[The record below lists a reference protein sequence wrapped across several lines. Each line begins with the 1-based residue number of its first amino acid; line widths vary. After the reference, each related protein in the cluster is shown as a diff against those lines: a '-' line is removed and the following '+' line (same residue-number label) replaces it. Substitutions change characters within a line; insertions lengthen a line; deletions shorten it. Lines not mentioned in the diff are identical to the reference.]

1 MPIPL
6 LKLLFLLVSLAVLLL
21 ILLYVSLSVNFPLS
35 ASPSFFPTSAIIS
48 LAEDN
53 STFFL
58 SKPAAFG
65 PLLPKVGMTGELFV
79 LPESELACD
88 DALPDGFA
96 WRDDKLAEGHEIDV
110 KTDDRIGVKS
120 LSHGALHADIETL
133 QESAEI
139 NGKIVLVV
147 RGGCGFYDKVLWSQR
162 RGAIAVIV
170 GDNEA
175 HRPLL
180 TMYAKGDTSNISIP
194 AIFTSYTT
202 AHLLISL
209 LPKHPPKS
217 SSSSGIRNPSVYHP
231 APSPRPAAKGIAS
244 YFSHTKETE
253 DQSTRGYYPYSP
265 YSKDMDADSYSDYE
279 PDYKYKDGPLPRN
292 SDDSENT
299 PLGPHDEQG
308 NSVTDGSVALE
319 GYGWLGPSDDEPGR
333 RPDKPDMSH
342 GLWITLTPTRLS
354 SSPFVD
360 TLLVLVVSPVITLT
374 VVYTMLLLRSR
385 YRRRRW
391 RAPKSIVDQLPVH
404 TYQPPSDPPSPSAP
418 QNIPTSPKPAQNQ
431 HGEKSTPGAT
441 ATSSS
446 SFPDASHQQ
455 DSTPSSS
462 HFPPLSRV
470 ASAPPPSSSTSSS
483 PTKNKQRSKYS
494 SSRRNMRILPGF
506 KYFPPSPECVV
517 CLEEYVEGVSRV
529 MRLPCGHEFHVD
541 CITPWLTTRRRTC
554 PVCKCD
560 VVKAL
565 GGGSGYSP
573 VAGDDEE
580 NGEGS
585 DRPIGAVEGRGERG
599 AGVWWRTLWGALG
612 FRRVEGEV
620 GERTP
625 LIDGDDDRRRD

>member
-1 MPIPL
+1 MPLPL

-65 PLLPKVGMTGELFV
+65 PLLPKKGMTGELFV
-79 LPESELACD
+79 LPESELGCD
-88 DALPDGFA
+88 DASPDGFT
-96 WRDDKLAEGHEIDV
+96 WRDDSEGTGEPEIDER
-110 KTDDRIGVKS
+110 TDDHIGVKS
-120 LSHGALHADIETL
+120 VEVHADIETM
-133 QESAEI
+133 QQSAEI
-139 NGKIVLVV
+139 NGKIVLVA

-162 RGAIAVIV
+162 RGAMAVIV

-202 AHLLISL
+202 AHLLTSL
-209 LPKHPPKS
+209 LPKHSKS
-217 SSSSGIRNPSVYHP
+217 PSRTSPSYQKPVYSP
-231 APSPRPAAKGIAS
+231 SISAAPEKGGFAS
-244 YFSHTKETE
+244 YFSRFSKSKDAATP
-253 DQSTRGYYPYSP
+253 RGRSP
-265 YSKDMDADSYSDYE
+265 YSLDAKESSIDGTATDDLDYVYGNDAPARYTE
-279 PDYKYKDGPLPRN
+279 KAGNNPR
-292 SDDSENT
+292 
-299 PLGPHDEQG
+299 GPHDEQG

-319 GYGWLGPSDDEPGR
+319 GFGWLGQSDDQPGTKPGNGR
-333 RPDKPDMSH
+333 PDMSH

-418 QNIPTSPKPAQNQ
+418 KNIPCSPDTPRP
-431 HGEKSTPGAT
+431 HSEKSTPDAQV
-441 ATSSS
+441 AS
-446 SFPDASHQQ
+446 SFPDINQPS
-455 DSTPSSS
+455 SSSS
-462 HFPPLSRV
+462 HFSPLSRV
-470 ASAPPPSSSTSSS
+470 VSAPPAPIQ
-483 PTKNKQRSKYS
+483 NKQTSKSS

-517 CLEEYVEGVSRV
+517 CLEEYVEGVSQV
-529 MRLPCGHEFHVD
+529 MRLPCGHEFHVN

-565 GGGSGYSP
+565 GGGNGYA
-573 VAGDDEE
+573 VAGGDEE
-580 NGEGS
+580 SSGPVDSVGPND
-585 DRPIGAVEGRGERG
+585 DRPVGGAEGRGERG
-599 AGVWWRTLWGALG
+599 ISFSWRVLMATIGVGSRGDN
-612 FRRVEGEV
+612 REV
-620 GERTP
+620 GETTP
-625 LIDGDDDRRRD
+625 LIHDEDERRRD

>member
-1 MPIPL
+1 MPFPL
-6 LKLLFLLVSLAVLLL
+6 LKLLFLLISLAVLLL

-65 PLLPKVGMTGELFV
+65 PLLPKVGLTGELFV

-88 DALPDGFA
+88 DASPDGFT
-96 WRDDKLAEGHEIDV
+96 WRDDKLQDGHEIDS
-110 KTDDRIGVKS
+110 KTDDHIGVKS
-120 LSHGALHADIETL
+120 VEVHADIETL

-139 NGKIVLVV
+139 GGKIVLMV

-202 AHLLISL
+202 AHLLTSL

-217 SSSSGIRNPSVYHP
+217 PGSSSRKQPVYTP
-231 APSPRPAAKGIAS
+231 VSSKPGRGGLAS
-244 YFSHTKETE
+244 YFSRNKAPPAEDRSSRDPYGYPAEPKERTASE
-253 DQSTRGYYPYSP
+253 R
-265 YSKDMDADSYSDYE
+265 YSDHDL
-279 PDYKYKDGPLPRN
+279 DYRYKKSPVKRSNRRGN
-292 SDDSENT
+292 S
-299 PLGPHDEQG
+299 PLGPHDEEG

-319 GYGWLGPSDDEPGR
+319 GFGWLGQNDDDGSKPGS
-333 RPDKPDMSH
+333 DKPDMSH

-391 RAPKSIVDQLPVH
+391 RAPKSLVDQLPVH

-418 QNIPTSPKPAQNQ
+418 QNIPSSSSTNQ
-431 HGEKSTPGAT
+431 PQHSEKSTPGSYVASSFPDT
-441 ATSSS
+441 TQVSTSSSAFPPLTRVSSAPPPTTSSS
-446 SFPDASHQQ
+446 SPNA
-455 DSTPSSS
+455 
-462 HFPPLSRV
+462 
-470 ASAPPPSSSTSSS
+470 
-483 PTKNKQRSKYS
+483 KQNSKYS

-517 CLEEYVEGVSRV
+517 CLEEYVEGVSQV
-529 MRLPCGHEFHVD
+529 MRLPCGHEFHVN

-565 GGGSGYSP
+565 GGGNGYSSSN
-573 VAGDDEE
+573 GDEE
-580 NGEGS
+580 NGGSGS
-585 DRPIGAVEGRGERG
+585 DRPIGAVEGRGDRG
-599 AGVWWRTLWGALG
+599 VDIWWRTFWGALG
-612 FRRVEGEV
+612 LRRGDGSEV

-625 LIDGDDDRRRD
+625 LIDGEDDRRRD

>member
-1 MPIPL
+1 MPLPL
-6 LKLLFLLVSLAVLLL
+6 LKLLFLLISLAVLLL
-21 ILLYVSLSVNFPLS
+21 VLLYVSLSVNFPLS

-65 PLLPKVGMTGELFV
+65 PLLPKKGLTGELFV
-79 LPESELACD
+79 LGESELACD
-88 DALPDGFA
+88 DAAPDGFQ
-96 WRDDKLAEGHEIDV
+96 WREDKEALDGHEIDAD
-110 KTDDRIGVKS
+110 TDDHIGARSGVV
-120 LSHGALHADIETL
+120 HADIETL

-139 NGKIVLVV
+139 TGKIVLVK

-162 RGAIAVIV
+162 RGAMAVIV

-202 AHLLISL
+202 AQLLTSL
-209 LPKHPPKS
+209 LPKHPTKPSSKNSPYGRHKPSYTPLPSTTPSRVAPDSFFGKS
-217 SSSSGIRNPSVYHP
+217 SKSKPTDVSSPLDYGGP
-231 APSPRPAAKGIAS
+231 
-244 YFSHTKETE
+244 ETSNDLDYGYPE
-253 DQSTRGYYPYSP
+253 D
-265 YSKDMDADSYSDYE
+265 
-279 PDYKYKDGPLPRN
+279 
-292 SDDSENT
+292 T
-299 PLGPHDEQG
+299 PLIRSGKGDNNPRGAHDEQG

-319 GYGWLGPSDDEPGR
+319 GFGWLGQSDESGGAPEG
-333 RPDKPDMSH
+333 DKPDMSH

-360 TLLVLVVSPVITLT
+360 TLLVLVVSPLITLT

-404 TYQPPSDPPSPSAP
+404 TYHPPSDPPSPSAP
-418 QNIPTSPKPAQNQ
+418 QSIPISPEKPLPDNLVAASFPNSNQESTSA
-431 HGEKSTPGAT
+431 
-441 ATSSS
+441 SSS
-446 SFPDASHQQ
+446 A
-455 DSTPSSS
+455 
-462 HFPPLSRV
+462 FPPLSRV
-470 ASAPPPSSSTSSS
+470 SSAPPST
-483 PTKNKQRSKYS
+483 NNSKS
-494 SSRRNMRILPGF
+494 KGRVSRHKMVLPGF

-517 CLEEYVEGVSRV
+517 CLEEYIDGVSQV
-529 MRLPCGHEFHVD
+529 MRLPCGHEFHVN

-565 GGGSGYSP
+565 GGASGYS
-573 VAGDDEE
+573 ATGSSDEE
-580 NGEGS
+580 SALPVGA
-585 DRPIGAVEGRGERG
+585 RPVGGVEGRGGRG
-599 AGVWWRTLWGALG
+599 FDTWWRALMGVLGAESVPRTG
-612 FRRVEGEV
+612 SEI

-625 LIDGDDDRRRD
+625 LIDGDDEDDRRRD

>member
-1 MPIPL
+1 MPFPL

-21 ILLYVSLSVNFPLS
+21 VLLYVSLSVNFPLS

-65 PLLPKVGMTGELFV
+65 PLLPKKGLTGELFV

-88 DALPDGFA
+88 DASPDGFT
-96 WRDDKLAEGHEIDV
+96 WRDDKDELEKHEIDE
-110 KTDDRIGVKS
+110 KTDDHIGAKTVEV
-120 LSHGALHADIETL
+120 HADIETL

-139 NGKIVLVV
+139 NGKIVLVI
-147 RGGCGFYDKVLWSQR
+147 RGGCGFYEKVLWSQR
-162 RGAIAVIV
+162 RGAVAVIV

-175 HRPLL
+175 HHPLL

-202 AHLLISL
+202 AHLLTSL
-209 LPKHPPKS
+209 LPKHPPKPSTS
-217 SSSSGIRNPSVYHP
+217 SYRPVYSP
-231 APSPRPAAKGIAS
+231 LPPRPTNRGLAS
-244 YFSHTKETE
+244 YFSRSKAAEDRSSREYTVDLKESGAE
-253 DQSTRGYYPYSP
+253 KDFNGEPEYS
-265 YSKDMDADSYSDYE
+265 Y
-279 PDYKYKDGPLPRN
+279 GPSSSPGN
-292 SDDSENT
+292 SDEGENT

-308 NSVTDGSVALE
+308 NSVTDGSVALD
-319 GYGWLGPSDDEPGR
+319 GFGWLGQSDDDPRGKPGSG
-333 RPDKPDMSH
+333 KPDMSH

-354 SSPFVD
+354 SSPFID

-391 RAPKSIVDQLPVH
+391 RAPKSLVDQLPVH

-418 QNIPTSPKPAQNQ
+418 QNIPSAPQTNPNS
-431 HGEKSTPGAT
+431 HSEKSSHGSLAVSSLPNTNQVS
-441 ATSSS
+441 TSSGSNS
-446 SFPDASHQQ
+446 S
-455 DSTPSSS
+455 
-462 HFPPLSRV
+462 PLSRV
-470 ASAPPPSSSTSSS
+470 LSAPTTTTISSS
-483 PTKNKQRSKYS
+483 PNAKQKSK

-517 CLEEYVEGVSRV
+517 CLEEYVEGVSQV
-529 MRLPCGHEFHVD
+529 MRLPCGHEFHVN

-565 GGGSGYSP
+565 GVGGYSTSGN
-573 VAGDDEE
+573 ADEE
-580 NGEGS
+580 TAGSGS
-585 DRPIGAVEGRGERG
+585 DRPVGGVEGRGERG
-599 AGVWWRTLWGALG
+599 VGVWWRAFWGVIG
-612 FRRVEGEV
+612 VEWGRREGEV
-620 GERTP
+620 GETTP
-625 LIDGDDDRRRD
+625 LIDGEERS

>member
-1 MPIPL
+1 MPFPL

-65 PLLPKVGMTGELFV
+65 PSLPKKGLTGELLV
-79 LPESELACD
+79 LPDSELACD
-88 DALPDGFA
+88 DASRDGFT
-96 WRDDKLAEGHEIDV
+96 WRDEKDILIGNEIDA
-110 KTDDRIGVKS
+110 KTDDHIGVKRVKV
-120 LSHGALHADIETL
+120 HADLETL

-139 NGKIVLVV
+139 SGKIVLVV

-202 AHLLISL
+202 AHLLTSL
-209 LPKHPPKS
+209 LPKQPPKS
-217 SSSSGIRNPSVYHP
+217 SSSSSYPQRP
-231 APSPRPAAKGIAS
+231 AYLPASTPRPERGGLAS
-244 YFSHTKETE
+244 YFSRYKPE
-253 DQSTRGYYPYSP
+253 DRSSRDYTPYTAEASEPIIESP
-265 YSKDMDADSYSDYE
+265 ELEDIEEIYDEITPPQKPESD
-279 PDYKYKDGPLPRN
+279 
-292 SDDSENT
+292 ENT

-319 GYGWLGPSDDEPGR
+319 GLGWLGQGDGESSGKPE
-333 RPDKPDMSH
+333 KPDMSH

-418 QNIPTSPKPAQNQ
+418 QIIPSSPEINKPQ
-431 HGEKSTPGAT
+431 HGEKSTTG
-441 ATSSS
+441 SLVVS
-446 SFPDASHQQ
+446 SFPDTNQAS
-455 DSTPSSS
+455 TASSS
-462 HFPPLSRV
+462 HFPQLSRV
-470 ASAPPPSSSTSSS
+470 SSAPPPTTAASQTAKQKSKS
-483 PTKNKQRSKYS
+483 PY
-494 SSRRNMRILPGF
+494 SRRNMRILPGF

-517 CLEEYVEGVSRV
+517 CLEEYVEGVSQV
-529 MRLPCGHEFHVD
+529 MRLPCGHEFHVN

-565 GGGSGYSP
+565 GGGNGYSTTN
-573 VAGDDEE
+573 GGDEE
-580 NGEGS
+580 NPAEAS
-585 DRPIGAVEGRGERG
+585 DRPIGGVEGRGARG
-599 AGVWWRTLWGALG
+599 TEIWWRTLLRAVGVDFG
-612 FRRVEGEV
+612 RPDGDV
-620 GERTP
+620 GETTP
-625 LIDGDDDRRRD
+625 LIHDDDEGRRRD